1 MYMANK
7 DAITQVTRDH
17 SYVQYLVDIGK
28 MSAKKAKKSNQR
40 NIITRAVGTESTV
53 EADLYT
59 VVRGSSKV
67 PSFILLCSDGLTNL
81 VEPREILSE
90 LRGCAGGDGDSLK
103 KAATRFVSLANER
116 GGSDNITVV
125 LLAY

>member
-1 MYMANK
+1 MTK
-7 DAITQVTRDH
+7 DH

-28 MSAKKAKKSNQR
+28 LTPKKAKKSNQR
-40 NIITRAVGTESTV
+40 NIITRAIGTESDV

-59 VVRGSSKV
+59 LTRTESDKQ
-67 PSFILLCSDGLTNL
+67 SFILLCSDGLTNL
-81 VEPREILSE
+81 VEPREILAG
-90 LRGCAGGDGDSLK
+90 LRIHGNVNADALK

-125 LLAY
+125 ILAF